1 MEYKNLDTVSSF
13 KDLKK
18 LNPYNVKS
26 NINKKRIEKYQI
38 TEGGGLTYSYATM
51 PVDET
56 HIETFQEMADE
67 CQVIEK
73 YKAIL
78 NGERMNTG
86 ENRLVLHQL
95 TRGQIL
101 NDVVADGENKGDFYK
116 EQLNRIRLFSDKVR
130 NGEIVGST
138 GKKFKKVVQIGIGG
152 SDLGPR
158 ALYLALRGYC
168 LGNEQQVIEAD
179 FISNVDPDDVANVTK
194 DLDFEETLFI
204 LVSKSGTTQET
215 LTNRDLVLQALKNT
229 NIEGFDSKKHMIAVT
244 SKTSPL
250 ANSEDVLD
258 AFFIDDYIGGRYSST
273 SAVGGAI
280 LSIAFGFDVFEELL
294 LGAHEVDVKSLH
306 PNVLENPALLDALI
320 GVYLRNVLGLPS
332 TAVLPYSQALSRFP
346 AHLQQL
352 DMESNGKTVNR
363 DKQRVSYHTG
373 PVIFGEPG
381 TNGQHSFY
389 QLLHQGTDT
398 VPLQFIGFKKSQFE
412 KDIVTDN
419 STSQAKLNANLA
431 AQIVA
436 FALGKNDENPNKVF
450 EGNRY
455 SSLLLADQLTPKTL
469 GALLSHFENK
479 VMFQG
484 FIWNLNSFDQ
494 EGVQLGK
501 LLAKKVLRGC
511 DGDEVLKAYA
521 DML

>member
-1 MEYKNLDTVSSF
+1 
-13 KDLKK
+13 
-18 LNPYNVKS
+18 
-26 NINKKRIEKYQI
+26 
-38 TEGGGLTYSYATM
+38 
-51 PVDET
+51 
-56 HIETFQEMADE
+56 
-67 CQVIEK
+67 
-73 YKAIL
+73 
-78 NGERMNTG
+78 
-86 ENRLVLHQL
+86 
-95 TRGQIL
+95 
-101 NDVVADGENKGDFYK
+101 
-116 EQLNRIRLFSDKVR
+116 
-130 NGEIVGST
+130 
-138 GKKFKKVVQIGIGG
+138 
-152 SDLGPR
+152 
-158 ALYLALRGYC
+158 
-168 LGNEQQVIEAD
+168 
-179 FISNVDPDDVANVTK
+179 
-194 DLDFEETLFI
+194 
-204 LVSKSGTTQET
+204 
-215 LTNRDLVLQALKNT
+215 
-229 NIEGFDSKKHMIAVT
+229 
-244 SKTSPL
+244 
-250 ANSEDVLD
+250 
-258 AFFIDDYIGGRYSST
+258 
-273 SAVGGAI
+273 
-280 LSIAFGFDVFEELL
+280 
-294 LGAHEVDVKSLH
+294 
-306 PNVLENPALLDALI
+306 
-320 GVYLRNVLGLPS
+320 
-332 TAVLPYSQALSRFP
+332 
-346 AHLQQL
+346 
-352 DMESNGKTVNR
+352 MESNGKTVNR
-363 DKQRVSYHTG
+363 DKKRVSYHTG

>member
-18 LNPYNVKS
+18 LNPYNVKC

-306 PNVLENPALLDALI
+306 PDVLENPALLDALI